1 VHDVSQFRIPALFV
15 GSAFV
20 LMTIGSSSSALA
32 DSHTTFTDTVAVM
45 QTKMAL
51 RELWVEHVF
60 WIRSYVLATNAGDEA
75 QGEVAEFQV
84 VTNAKALADT
94 IAPFYGEPAADRLLE
109 LLADHWGAV
118 RDYHEENIGNS
129 QSGRDAAIH
138 RLTTNA
144 SEIAEFLSAANP
156 NLPEQAVFGLLSV
169 HGAHHVAQIN
179 QVAAGQFS
187 EEAVTWEAMR
197 EHMLTIA
204 DAIAEALAMQFPDRF

>member
-1 VHDVSQFRIPALFV
+1 VSRFRIPALFV

-32 DSHTTFTDTVAVM
+32 DNHTTSTDTVAVM

-51 RELWVEHVF
+51 RDLWVEHVF
-60 WIRSYVLATNAGDEA
+60 WIRSYVLATKAGDET
-75 QGEVAEFQV
+75 QGEVAESQV
-84 VTNAKALADT
+84 VANAKALADA
-94 IAPFYGEPAADRLLE
+94 IAPFYGVPAADRLLE

-118 RDYHEENIGNS
+118 RDYNAQNIENS

-144 SEIAEFLSAANP
+144 GEIAEFLSAANP
-156 NLPEQAVFGLLSV
+156 YLPEQALFGLLST

-179 QVAAGQFS
+179 QVAAGQFGD
-187 EEAVTWEAMR
+187 EAVTWEAMR